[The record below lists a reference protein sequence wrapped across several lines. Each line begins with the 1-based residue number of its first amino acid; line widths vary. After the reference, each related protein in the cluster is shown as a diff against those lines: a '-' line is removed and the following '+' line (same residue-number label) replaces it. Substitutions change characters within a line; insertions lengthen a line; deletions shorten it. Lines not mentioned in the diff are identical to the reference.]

1 MIIIV
6 VILVKKDKQILKII
20 AILFFKKD
28 KKNYKI
34 IEIFNHKIVK

>member
-6 VILVKKDKQILKII
+6 VISVKKDKQILKII
-20 AILFFKKD
+20 AIIFFKKD